1 MNFCKKE
8 ELCMSFIIQM
18 ALSELRF
25 SCIRELTVAS
35 FNIYNFTTYT
45 VFIVSLVPI
54 VLSLPVVRWIMD
66 MIVIYMF
73 PQQVLTC
80 KSIPTSVTML
90 SASVIV
96 GGEA

>member
-8 ELCMSFIIQM
+8 ELCMSVTIQM

-25 SCIRELTVAS
+25 SCIRVLTVAS
-35 FNIYNFTTYT
+35 FNIYNSTNYT
-45 VFIVSLVPI
+45 VLVSLVSI
-54 VLSLPVVRWIMD
+54 VLSLPVVRWILD

-80 KSIPTSVTML
+80 ESIPTIVTML

-96 GGEA
+96 GCEA